1 MPLSFRPLIAALVS
15 FPLLVGC
22 AADGSN
28 DKQTMGTL
36 LGVAAGVAL
45 GSMVGDGS
53 GRAAAMMAGGL
64 LGGMAGSA
72 IGRQLDERD
81 RLLAARTTERVLTAP
96 PPPAGKPGQTLP
108 WQSQQNPNVRGS
120 SQVLSSSQTA
130 SAGECRTV
138 REVAYIEG
146 REVAQ
151 TVEYCRA
158 ANGNG
163 WVKRA

>member
-1 MPLSFRPLIAALVS
+1 MGPTKRSFAAVALSLPLVF
-15 FPLLVGC
+15 GC
-22 AADGSN
+22 ASDGTA

-53 GRAAAMMAGGL
+53 GRTAAMVAGGL
-64 LGGMAGSA
+64 LGGIAGSA

-81 RLLAARTTERVLTAP
+81 RLQAARTTERVLAAP
-96 PPPAGKPGQTLP
+96 PPPAGQPGQTLP
-108 WQSQQNPNVRGS
+108 WQSQQNPNVSGS
-120 SQVLSSSQTA
+120 SQVLRSTQTA
-130 SAGECRTV
+130 QGNECRTV

-146 REVAQ
+146 REVTQ

-158 ANGNG
+158 ANGSG